1 MSASVRQREVNRL
14 LGLSPMR
21 LRSRSGGTGLADGP
35 APAGVGA
42 AGTEGVGCVLILPA
56 GCSPASLDML
66 GRAVQS
72 YGPALARAARIEV
85 REGRLADVPAAR
97 AYLAFGSEQA
107 QALGRELP
115 ADVLAAAEVVLV
127 DPPMALLGDGA
138 AKRRLWM
145 AMRTVRR
152 ALRTRA

>member
-1 MSASVRQREVNRL
+1 MNASLRQREVNRL

-21 LRSRSGGTGLADGP
+21 LRARGP
-35 APAGVGA
+35 MMAEGATAVGGA
-42 AGTEGVGCVLILPA
+42 AVDMSGAACVLVLPA

-66 GRAVQS
+66 GRAVQA
-72 YGPALARAARIEV
+72 YGPTLARAARIEV
-85 REGRLADVPAAR
+85 RDGRLPDVPAAR

-115 ADVLAAAEVVLV
+115 AAVLSGAEVVLV
-127 DPPMALLGDGA
+127 DPPMALQGDGA

-152 ALRTRA
+152 ALRARA